1 MNLKQKLMA
10 ATVFFAAASSALA
23 DTDKAVPVATA
34 FTTADVASLFDKDAQ
49 SLQLAALSAQ
59 EMRET
64 EGAWGPWGAAI
75 GGLGGFGGY
84 AVTTLISGSQ
94 WSWTGAATSTIT
106 GAGAGAFAGPN
117 GVIWGFN
124 AALGTGMVNGVAGHY
139 GWGIYARNQTFSLG
153 YSDDC
158 GYVFFLFV

>member
-1 MNLKQKLMA
+1 MNLKQKLIA

-64 EGAWGPWGAAI
+64 EGAWVNYAVGGFAGGLYNGISYYGSTSNRSWGGWTTAI
-75 GGLGGFGGY
+75 GTGVVGG
-84 AVTTLISGSQ
+84 AVGAIPW
-94 WSWTGAATSTIT
+94 WSA
-106 GAGAGAFAGPN
+106 P
-117 GVIWGFN
+117 IWGGGIALTGGW
-124 AALGTGMVNGVAGHY
+124 AAS
-139 GWGIYARNQTFSLG
+139 R
-153 YSDDC
+153 
-158 GYVFFLFV
+158 